1 MPKKKLEGYKVAARI
16 DAIINKE
23 LARHSPEVCSA
34 DEIHEWMN
42 FTRTVKTSLDLVTE
56 AVQRRL
62 RYGQTG
68 NDDTP
73 RGEGGLG

>member
-1 MPKKKLEGYKVAARI
+1 MPKKFEGYKVAARI

-23 LARHSPEVCSA
+23 LQRHPPDSCSGEEV
-34 DEIHEWMN
+34 HEWMN
-42 FTRTVKTSLDLVTE
+42 FTRTVRTSLDLVSS